1 MYGMEE
7 VFPRLHLQLEKKKII
22 YLVFKANKKKIK
34 LTICSCINNFLEDV
48 LYTKMLNNNN

>member
-7 VFPRLHLQLEKKKII
+7 VFPRHHLQPEKKIFI
-22 YLVFKANKKKIK
+22 LYLKRIEKKIK

-48 LYTKMLNNNN
+48 LYIQKC